1 MRTLIKGTFFMCIL
15 ALLCMP
21 IVSAAPQRITAEGV
35 YVMGEMDAPKVA
47 RDAARKEALRAATE
61 QAGVYVESYTEAQ
74 HLTLTKDEVRI
85 VAGAVL
91 RILKE
96 EDIPE
101 VVEGT
106 WQYRV
111 RLTCEVDTSEVDLA
125 ALVGKNEQITQLEK
139 ERDDLKAQNSALI
152 IRDKQTRSAAQAA
165 RGTRLENTV
174 SYTQIFDDTTRL
186 IQKGM
191 AEDAAAEISRL
202 IGDPR
207 VMGDA
212 LAYAY
217 CLRGQ
222 AYYAMEDYKT
232 AVQNFRSADEITR
245 TSEIYPL
252 WRGDQY
258 YGLICEHYK
267 RYKDAAKFLRLAWE
281 ASDKTDP
288 ALKEQLERAESRTK
302 RRGGGSLGALL
313 GGILGAVVQTVGAV
327 IGIG

>member
-1 MRTLIKGTFFMCIL
+1 M
-15 ALLCMP
+15 AH
-21 IVSAAPQRITAEGV
+21 
-35 YVMGEMDAPKVA
+35 
-47 RDAARKEALRAATE
+47 ALR
-61 QAGVYVESYTEAQ
+61 
-74 HLTLTKDEVRI
+74 L
-85 VAGAVL
+85 
-91 RILKE
+91 
-96 EDIPE
+96 P
-101 VVEGT
+101 
-106 WQYRV
+106 
-111 RLTCEVDTSEVDLA
+111 
-125 ALVGKNEQITQLEK
+125 
-139 ERDDLKAQNSALI
+139 
-152 IRDKQTRSAAQAA
+152 
-165 RGTRLENTV
+165 V
-174 SYTQIFDDTTRL
+174 SYTQIFDDTNRL
-186 IQKGM
+186 IQRGM
-191 AEDAAAEISRL
+191 AADAAAEVSRL

-207 VMGDA
+207 VTGDA

-281 ASDKTDP
+281 ASDKTDS

-302 RRGGGSLGALL
+302 RRGGGGLGALL